1 MYQAKYII
9 YIGNFKISETIVT
22 QWLIMLFLTVL
33 ALILTRNLKPIPETR
48 RQHFVEWAVGSL
60 RSFVTGVMGENFIT
74 RMPDMVYYIGTII
87 LFFAISDIVTLVGLR
102 SPTTDLDTT
111 AAWAS
116 MTVALIYIMGVK
128 FKGPSYF
135 KGFLEP
141 TPLLLPLNLIGELAR
156 PISLAFRPFGNI
168 LGGSIIM
175 ALFYQLLGFVSELI
189 PNVSIPFGQLAIPVP
204 LHMYFDVFAGLLQAF
219 IFSMLTMVFVSSAAD
234 E

>member
-1 MYQAKYII
+1 
-9 YIGNFKISETIVT
+9 
-22 QWLIMLFLTVL
+22 MLFLTVL
-33 ALILTRNLKPIPETR
+33 ALILTRNLKPVPETK

-60 RSFVTGVMGENFIT
+60 RNFVTGVMGEKFIT